1 MSGFIDRVKGD
12 MQYLFK
18 KGTDLTDSEKKRKL
32 RAWSTVAGIALVVIQ
47 LVFTVLALLKLYKLN
62 ILPLKY
68 VIIIDIVLVIIAIY
82 NFASQFTKTHIIGKV
97 LAVLLLVFYYIHFYS
112 HQRLMIHLIR

>member
-32 RAWSTVAGIALVVIQ
+32 SAWSTEAGIALVEIQ
-47 LVFTVLALLKLYKLN
+47 
-62 ILPLKY
+62 
-68 VIIIDIVLVIIAIY
+68 
-82 NFASQFTKTHIIGKV
+82 
-97 LAVLLLVFYYIHFYS
+97 
-112 HQRLMIHLIR
+112 

>member
-1 MSGFIDRVKGD
+1 M
-12 MQYLFK
+12 
-18 KGTDLTDSEKKRKL
+18 
-32 RAWSTVAGIALVVIQ
+32 
-47 LVFTVLALLKLYKLN
+47 VFTVLALLKLYKLN

-97 LAVLLLVFYYIHFYS
+97 LAVLLSGVLLYTFLFTSKVDDTLNKIS
-112 HQRLMIHLIR
+112 NVQTTTDIVDVVVLKNDKASSIKDAILIHLDITQQLTQTITKMQ